1 MSRRESCTIRGLRCV
16 NSWGWWMSFVNKSVF
31 YGAEIKDG
39 GSKKGPWDARW
50 FLGRF
55 YQWWWKSRDKRTKE
69 SIHRVHPSPWKNSPS
84 ECYLRGEENTWD
96 WNSSWKTEEA
106 RQMEAKRA
114 AGSSLSAAGSSRVGD
129 EEEVEVVDAIAEFR
143 APPHHLT
150 MKGAKWTI

>member
-1 MSRRESCTIRGLRCV
+1 MQDDFWEDFISDGE
-16 NSWGWWMSFVNKSVF
+16 NQ
-31 YGAEIKDG
+31 EI
-39 GSKKGPWDARW
+39 SEPKKAFIECIHP
-50 FLGRF
+50 LGR
-55 YQWWWKSRDKRTKE
+55 
-69 SIHRVHPSPWKNSPS
+69 IPRVSD
-84 ECYLRGEENTWD
+84 YLRDEENTWD